1 MKKITCVLAAA
12 FLTGTGALMAQG
24 EMDAYKLSQKDMNGT
39 ARFMGMG
46 GAFGALGG
54 DVSVMSTNPA
64 GLGVF
69 RSSEIVTSVSLNM
82 MNASSDFNGTNATGS
97 KTRFNLDNFSYVGYF
112 PTGNDEGIIGWNFG
126 FGYHRAKSFDRTYR
140 VSGRQSFSLA
150 DYAAAIS
157 YGINENDLIW
167 IDGGYDP
174 YNNRNLG
181 WMSVLGYEAGYF
193 GTNPGSSNNYH
204 SGFGE
209 WNNSGSKYK
218 QDGDTEWLYY
228 EPSNSTL
235 TVSEKGGI
243 DQYNFSFAT
252 NISNLV
258 FLGATFAVTDMN
270 YRMYSTYDE
279 TFGGSDN
286 LYLDNSLATD
296 GTGYAFNI
304 GAIVRPADFLR
315 LGVAYNSP
323 TWYKLTD
330 YYYAEAG
337 TYIDGYYDNSGKHV
351 PQYDAKTPEYNY
363 SEYRFR
369 TPDRWIFSAAGII
382 GQDALISVDYEL
394 SNFSNTRLY
403 DADGYEWVDETDY
416 IKQDFKS
423 THTLRVGAEYKVT
436 PQFAVRAGGSWQ
448 SSSATSALQNGEYEI
463 FTSGTVPHYTVDRG
477 VSSYSVGFGYRFT
490 RSFYAD
496 LAYVY
501 REHRENA
508 YLFSATAV
516 DDNIKDING
525 NTVVVGSNPASLK
538 DKAHRVALTL
548 GYKF

>member
-1 MKKITCVLAAA
+1 MKKITCVVAAA
-12 FLTGTGALMAQG
+12 LWVSTGALMAQG

-39 ARFMGMG
+39 ARFIGMG

-69 RSSEIVTSVSLNM
+69 RSSEIVTSVSLNT
-82 MNASSDFNGTNATGS
+82 MNTNSNFNGTTASGD

-157 YGINENDLIW
+157 FGIDESDLISVN
-167 IDGGYDP
+167 GGYDP
-174 YNNRNLG
+174 YFNPNIS
-181 WMSVLGYEAGYF
+181 WMSVLGYEGGYF
-193 GTNPGSSNNYH
+193 GANPGSSSNYH
-204 SGFGE
+204 SAFGE
-209 WNNSGSKYK
+209 WNHSGSKYK
-218 QDGDTEWLYY
+218 QSGDTEWLYY

-235 TVSEKGGI
+235 TVTEKGGI

-270 YRMYSTYDE
+270 YRMSSTYDE
-279 TFGGSDN
+279 TFGGGDY
-286 LYLDNSLATD
+286 LYLDNSLSTD

-315 LGVAYNSP
+315 LGIAYNSP

-330 YYYAEAG
+330 YYYGQAG
-337 TYIDGYYDNSGKHV
+337 TSINGYYDLNGNHAPDMK
-351 PQYDAKTPEYNY
+351 DATPEYQY

-382 GQDALISVDYEL
+382 GQNALISVDYEL
-394 SNFSNTRLY
+394 SNFTNTRLY
-403 DADGYEWVDETDY
+403 DVDGYELEDNEF
-416 IKQDFKS
+416 IKEDFRS
-423 THTLRVGAEYKVT
+423 TNTLRVGAEYKVT

-448 SSSATSALQNGEYEI
+448 SSSAKTSLQDGQYEI
-463 FTSGTVPHYTVDRG
+463 YTAGTVPHYTVDRG
-477 VSSYSVGFGYRFT
+477 VHSYSVGLGYRFT
-490 RSFYAD
+490 RSLYMD
-496 LAYVY
+496 LAYVF
-501 REHRENA
+501 REHKENT
-508 YLFSATAV
+508 YLFSNVAFA
-516 DDNIKDING
+516 DDVKDING
-525 NTVVVGSNPASLK
+525 DQLYVNSDPASLNTK
-538 DKAHRVALTL
+538 THRVALTL